1 MRLICL
7 EGEDTEIL
15 DCRNYYESEV
25 GLFDGAHRLPIA
37 KHLDSF
43 DEIDKHLEQFD
54 KDKKILIVRLLFIQL
69 LVSVLP
75 SNSR

>member
-1 MRLICL
+1 M
-7 EGEDTEIL
+7 EIL

-43 DEIDKHLEQFD
+43 EEIDKHLEQFE
-54 KDKKILIVRLLFIQL
+54 KDKKILIV
-69 LVSVLP
+69 SDNP
-75 SNSR
+75 SIPFSELRV

>member
-1 MRLICL
+1 MLA
-7 EGEDTEIL
+7 EEKEDIEIL
-15 DCRNYYESEV
+15 DCRNFYESEV

-54 KDKKILIVRLLFIQL
+54 KDKKILIVRTSTG
-69 LVSVLP
+69 VE
-75 SNSR
+75 